1 MTTKRK
7 KKDKKKSAPVSNQPT
22 GIEYLSR
29 NVQGKK
35 RMSDEN
41 KVTFAKAMEKG
52 FAVGRRLQLMFDL
65 RDAVAL
71 LRAAKVPP
79 RSMAIEFDQ
88 ADPVLHLLDE
98 AGDAGKEFIEACAP
112 LLALLPQLEPALD
125 KLDLYLKKN
134 RVSEN
139 QRRALTDRLLVG
151 LALARTEE
159 ILGGDLRLE
168 PKELVE
174 FFNDIDLFDG
184 DGPDA
189 DGWKEILWK
198 MRHRTDDKGNSIPD
212 KTRGRLL
219 DALELA
225 VENRAKKDR
234 GQ

>member
-1 MTTKRK
+1 MTTKSK
-7 KKDKKKSAPVSNQPT
+7 KQGTPKGTSSSNQPT

-35 RMSDEN
+35 RMSDN
-41 KVTFAKAMEKG
+41 DKVAFAKAMEKG

-65 RDAVAL
+65 RDAVDL

-98 AGDAGKEFIEACAP
+98 AGDAAKEFIEACGP

-125 KLDLYLKKN
+125 KLDLYLKNN
-134 RVSEN
+134 RVIRN
-139 QRRALTDRLLVG
+139 QRRSLTDRLLVG
-151 LALARTEE
+151 LAVARIEE
-159 ILGGDLRLE
+159 VLGNDLRLE
-168 PKELVE
+168 PKEMVE
-174 FFNDIDLFDG
+174 FFKDIDLFDG

-198 MRHRTDDKGNSIPD
+198 ARHRTDKSGKKVPD

-225 VENRAKKDR
+225 VTNRAKKD
-234 GQ
+234 

>member
-1 MTTKRK
+1 MTTKSK
-7 KKDKKKSAPVSNQPT
+7 KQGKPKGTSGSNQPT

-35 RMSDEN
+35 RMSDN
-41 KVTFAKAMEKG
+41 DKVAFAKAMEKG

-65 RDAVAL
+65 RDAVEA

-98 AGDAGKEFIEACAP
+98 AGDAAKEFIEACGP

-125 KLDLYLKKN
+125 KLDLYLKNN
-134 RVSEN
+134 RVIRN
-139 QRRALTDRLLVG
+139 QRRSLTDRLLVG
-151 LALARTEE
+151 FAVARTEE
-159 ILGGDLRLE
+159 IIGGDLRLE

-174 FFNDIDLFDG
+174 FFKDIDLFDG

-198 MRHRTDDKGNSIPD
+198 MRHRTDKSGKKVPD

-225 VENRAKKDR
+225 VTNRVKKDE